1 VELDKLKDGHLQ
13 TGKAYRLKLSLQ
25 ELWTQ
30 PHILAD
36 VYLREWMG
44 WARRSQLKP
53 MMELSKTMKRHE
65 EGILRWFHSRMT
77 NGLLEGIN
85 GLIQAAKRKARGYRN
100 VQNLIAMVYITA
112 NKLRLPTLAA
122 RRG

>member
-1 VELDKLKDGHLQ
+1 M
-13 TGKAYRLKLSLQ
+13 LSD
-25 ELWTQ
+25 
-30 PHILAD
+30 I
-36 VYLREWMG
+36 YLREWLG

-53 MMELSKTMKRHE
+53 IMELSKTLKRHE
-65 EGILRWFHSRMT
+65 EGMLRWFHSRMT
-77 NGLLEGIN
+77 NGFLEGIN

-100 VQNLIAMVYITA
+100 VQNLIVMVYMTA